1 MLEKHSFILFRTVT
15 EEDVKVIRRKL
26 GEVEK
31 DQRVLAQMAR
41 ESVSILNVTRLEL
54 AKNRASINW
63 LINNLQ
69 ELREEVDIVLRL

>member
-54 AKNRASINW
+54 EKNRASINW
-63 LINNLQ
+63 LINNL
-69 ELREEVDIVLRL
+69 

>member
-1 MLEKHSFILFRTVT
+1 MT

-54 AKNRASINW
+54 EKNRASINW
-63 LINNLQ
+63 LINNL
-69 ELREEVDIVLRL
+69 